1 MKYIYIL
8 GSKLNLNLFP
18 RLQQL
23 IVLYIFAVIAIKHN
37 ACVCQLLSV
46 ILCVFYIKQEYLYLV
61 ALFLRTLAVYFV
73 KDIVEFSH

>member
-18 RLQQL
+18 RLPQL
-23 IVLYIFAVIAIKHN
+23 IVLYIFAGIAIKHN
-37 ACVCQLLSV
+37 VCVCQLLSV
-46 ILCVFYIKQEYLYLV
+46 ILYVFYIKQEDIYLV
-61 ALFLRTLAVYFV
+61 ASFLCTLTVYFV